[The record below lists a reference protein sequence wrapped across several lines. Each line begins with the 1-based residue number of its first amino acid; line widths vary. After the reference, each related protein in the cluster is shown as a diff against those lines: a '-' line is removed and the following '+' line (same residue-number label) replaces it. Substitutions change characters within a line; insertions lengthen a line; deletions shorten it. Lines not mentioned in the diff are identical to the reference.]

1 MNSQIRKVSLGVLI
15 YYDFF
20 KNSFYMGDT
29 ADVNNILYIYLGV
42 VKSNGNDKIWMK
54 AYKMK
59 KVFSIIWNVN
69 LKNKIY
75 SWQYICV

>member
-59 KVFSIIWNVN
+59 S
-69 LKNKIY
+69 L
-75 SWQYICV
+75 QYNIKC